1 MVGEKGKKKAEDSV
15 YSAVKCDCCRRM
27 GTRPD
32 CVWGPG
38 TSTSCL
44 PCQHGRHRCTIAGM
58 AIKSLELHHPPKIQP
73 GVNQAIRVVA
83 DLTPITVDDPYE
95 RAEKYSYIADY
106 MEDVL
111 NQQGQS
117 LSILYDI
124 AQMARKSLLA
134 ANGEG
139 TVGAG
144 DAASKELSEDGDADE
159 KAMDTDE

>member
-1 MVGEKGKKKAEDSV
+1 
-15 YSAVKCDCCRRM
+15 
-27 GTRPD
+27 
-32 CVWGPG
+32 
-38 TSTSCL
+38 
-44 PCQHGRHRCTIAGM
+44 M